1 GGVRPAQRRGV
12 VDVIVKLTTLVGLD
26 DDPGWLPGG
35 GPGRAATA
43 RQVAFDQKT
52 NPAWKWSATN
62 DTGQLLHHG
71 HTRRRPVAEEAAFVK
86 ARDRT
91 CRFPG
96 CRRPAMRC
104 DIDHRLEYTNGGPSH
119 RGNTCCECER
129 HHQFRHKKGFTVE
142 PFGPAGFLWT
152 APDGRLY
159 LVPGAGTIVAVE
171 AATDDHGCFDLD
183 NAKPPH
189 EVRQII
195 PV

>member
-1 GGVRPAQRRGV
+1 V
-12 VDVIVKLTTLVGLD
+12 VDVVVKLTTLMGLD
-26 DDPGWLPGG
+26 DDPGWLPGW
-35 GPGRAATA
+35 GPVLADIA
-43 RQVAFDQKT
+43 RQIAFDQKT

-62 DTGQLLHHG
+62 NHGQLRHHG
-71 HTRRRPVAEEAAFVK
+71 HTRRRPVAEESAFVK

-129 HHQFRHKKGFTVE
+129 HHQFRHDKGFTVE

-159 LVPGAGTIVAVE
+159 LVPEDGNIVAVE
-171 AATDDHGCFDLD
+171 ASQDDHGCFDLD